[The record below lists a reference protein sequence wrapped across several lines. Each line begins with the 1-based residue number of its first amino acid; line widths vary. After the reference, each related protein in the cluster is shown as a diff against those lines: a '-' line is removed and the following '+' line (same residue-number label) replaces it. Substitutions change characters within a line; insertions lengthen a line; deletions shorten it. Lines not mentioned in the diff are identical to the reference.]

1 MSCTFL
7 QRLNAL
13 IWLAYGLSMVIAT
26 EQVNN
31 LMANQHPWLT
41 GPLGWGL
48 LIYGVWLLLAAFR
61 VAVPMRTLQV
71 LITFNYGWSLLIILL
86 ISTGQ
91 VIVAPMGIRVAMLM
105 ALLTAAMGALLFR
118 HFKLLMGKY

>member
-1 MSCTFL
+1 
-7 QRLNAL
+7 
-13 IWLAYGLSMVIAT
+13 MVIAT

>member
-1 MSCTFL
+1 MSCVFL
-7 QRLNAL
+7 QRLNTL
-13 IWLAYGLSMVIAT
+13 IWLVCGLLMIVAT

-31 LMANQHPWLT
+31 LMANQYPWLT

-48 LIYGVWLLLAAFR
+48 LIYGVWLLLAACR
-61 VAVPMRTLQV
+61 VAVLMRTLQI

-105 ALLTAAMGALLFR
+105 ALFTAGMGALLFR
-118 HFKLLMGKY
+118 HYKLLMGKY